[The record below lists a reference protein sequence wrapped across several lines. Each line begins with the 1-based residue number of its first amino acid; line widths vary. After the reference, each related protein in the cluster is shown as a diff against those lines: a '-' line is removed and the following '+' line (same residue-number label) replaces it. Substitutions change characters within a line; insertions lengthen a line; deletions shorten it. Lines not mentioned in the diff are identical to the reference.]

1 MKTARSTTGKYVVDA
16 VAKALDV
23 LGCFN
28 GSEGLSLNEISQR
41 VGLNK
46 SRTFRL
52 LCTLRE
58 RGYIERNAD
67 GSLYRLGMKL
77 FERASNLHR
86 DLRDL
91 ARDFMLDLSHTFNET
106 VNLGIL
112 DGDHVL
118 YLDIVDA
125 ARPFRMGATIG
136 CRMPAHQTSMGKA
149 LLAYMG
155 TQSPGSPLANAFG
168 ALSKKGAQVFQRELE
183 LVQRRGYAIDD
194 EENEPG
200 VGCIGAPIFNAR
212 GVPMAAISVSGPVHR
227 IVKHERSI
235 AAAVVAACA
244 GVSKRLGYEPRREPE
259 GSGNGNGKL
268 SWVGWQSDGDLG

>member
-1 MKTARSTTGKYVVDA
+1 MKNARTTTGKYVVDA
-16 VAKALDV
+16 VAKALDI

-28 GSEGLSLNEISQR
+28 GSEWLSLNEVSRR

-52 LCTLRE
+52 LCTLRD
-58 RGYIERNAD
+58 RGYIERNVD

-86 DLRDL
+86 DLRDV
-91 ARDFMLDLSHTFNET
+91 AHDSMLDLSHNFNET

-118 YLDIVDA
+118 YVDIVEA
-125 ARPFRMGATIG
+125 SRPFRMGATVG
-136 CRMPAHQTSMGKA
+136 CRMPAHKTSMGKA

-155 TQSPGSPLANAFG
+155 MESAGSPLAIAIG
-168 ALSKKGAQVFQRELE
+168 ALSKKDAQVFQRELE
-183 LVQRRGYAIDD
+183 LVQRRGYALDD

-200 VGCIGAPIFNAR
+200 VGCVGAPVFNAR
-212 GVPMAAISVSGPVHR
+212 GVPVAAISVSGPVRR
-227 IVKHERSI
+227 ITEHEKSI

-244 GVSKRLGYEPRREPE
+244 GVSKRLGYEPTGEPRVAA
-259 GSGNGNGKL
+259 NGNGKFRA
-268 SWVGWQSDGDLG
+268 VAK

>member
-1 MKTARSTTGKYVVDA
+1 MKNARTTTGKYVVDA

-28 GSEGLSLNEISQR
+28 GSEGLSLNEISRR

-67 GSLYRLGMKL
+67 GTLYRLGMKL

-86 DLRDL
+86 DLRDV
-91 ARDFMLDLSHTFNET
+91 ARDFMLDLSHSFNET

-112 DGDHVL
+112 DGGHVL
-118 YLDIVDA
+118 YLDIVEA
-125 ARPFRMGATIG
+125 SRPFRMGATVG

-149 LLAYMG
+149 LCAYMG
-155 TQSPGSPLANAFG
+155 ANSPGSPLATAVG
-168 ALSKKGAQVFQRELE
+168 GLSKKGAQQFQHELE

-200 VGCIGAPIFNAR
+200 VGCIGAPIFNAL
-212 GVPMAAISVSGPVHR
+212 GIPIAAISVSGPVRR
-227 IVKHERSI
+227 IVQHEKSM

-244 GVSKRLGYEPRREPE
+244 GVSKRLGYEPQREPE
-259 GSGNGNGKL
+259 VPRSGNGR
-268 SWVGWQSDGDLG
+268 SRWEGWQSDRVSG

>member
-1 MKTARSTTGKYVVDA
+1 MKNPRTTTGKYVVDA

-23 LGCFN
+23 VDCFN
-28 GSEGLSLNEISQR
+28 GSEGLSLNQISQR

-77 FERASNLHR
+77 FERASNLRR
-86 DLRDL
+86 DLRDV
-91 ARDFMLDLSHTFNET
+91 ARDFMLDLNHTFNET

-118 YLDIVDA
+118 YLDIVEA
-125 ARPFRMGATIG
+125 SRPFRMGATVG
-136 CRMPAHQTSMGKA
+136 CRMPAHKTSMGKA
-149 LLAYMG
+149 LLAHMSMEG
-155 TQSPGSPLANAFG
+155 TGSPLAIVFG
-168 ALSKKGAQVFQRELE
+168 ALSKKGVHVFQRELE
-183 LVQRRGYAIDD
+183 LIRSRGYAIDD
-194 EENEPG
+194 EENEPD
-200 VGCIGAPIFNAR
+200 VGCIGAPIFNAL
-212 GVPMAAISVSGPVHR
+212 GAPIAAISVSGPVHR

-235 AAAVVAACA
+235 AAAVVAACT
-244 GVSKRLGYEPRREPE
+244 GVSSRLGYEPAREPE
-259 GSGNGNGKL
+259 VTAGGDGSR
-268 SWVGWQSDGDLG
+268 WEGWQSEKVLG

>member
-1 MKTARSTTGKYVVDA
+1 MKNARTTTGKYVVDA
-16 VAKALDV
+16 VAKALDI

-28 GSEGLSLNEISQR
+28 GSEWLSLNEISQR

-58 RGYIERNAD
+58 RSYIERNVD

-77 FERASNLHR
+77 FERGSNLHR
-86 DLRDL
+86 DLRDV
-91 ARDFMLDLSHTFNET
+91 ARDSMLDLSHNFNET

-118 YLDIVDA
+118 YVDIVEA
-125 ARPFRMGATIG
+125 TRPFRMGASVG

-155 TQSPGSPLANAFG
+155 TESPGSPLAKAFG
-168 ALSKKGAQVFQRELE
+168 GLSKKGAQAFQRELE
-183 LVQRRGYAIDD
+183 LVQRRGYAVDD

-200 VGCIGAPIFNAR
+200 VGCIGAPIFDAR
-212 GVPMAAISVSGPVHR
+212 GTPVAAISVSGAVRR
-227 IVKHERSI
+227 IEQREKLI
-235 AAAVVAACA
+235 AAAVIAACA
-244 GVSKRLGYEPRREPE
+244 GVSKRLGYEPPREPAVV
-259 GSGNGNGKL
+259 GGGNGK
-268 SWVGWQSDGDLG
+268 SRWAGVAK

>member
-1 MKTARSTTGKYVVDA
+1 MKNARTTTGKYVVDA
-16 VAKALDV
+16 VAKALDI

-28 GSEGLSLNEISQR
+28 GSESLSLNEISQR
-41 VGLNK
+41 VALNK

-67 GSLYRLGMKL
+67 GTLYRLGMKL

-86 DLRDL
+86 DLRDV
-91 ARDFMLDLSHTFNET
+91 ARDFMLDLSHSFNET

-112 DGDHVL
+112 DADHVL
-118 YLDIVDA
+118 YVDIVEA
-125 ARPFRMGATIG
+125 SRPFRMGATIG

-155 TQSPGSPLANAFG
+155 VERAGSPLAVALG
-168 ALSKKGAQVFQRELE
+168 ALSKKNAQAFQRELE
-183 LVQRRGYAIDD
+183 LIQRRGYAIDD

-200 VGCIGAPIFNAR
+200 VGCIGAPVFNAR
-212 GVPMAAISVSGPVHR
+212 GVPVAAISVSGPVHR
-227 IVKHERSI
+227 IREHEKSI

-244 GVSKRLGYEPRREPE
+244 SVSKRLGHEPVREPRVAA
-259 GSGNGNGKL
+259 SGNGK
-268 SWVGWQSDGDLG
+268 SRWAAAAK